1 MGSAR
6 PWFVLAVAL
15 VPAGASADNH
25 FADFSAGVSDSRLSS
40 LWGGQFTISKVIG
53 RPPRDWK
60 PHDPPFKPL
69 RWSALLDLNVDGGT
83 HHLAHAH
90 QLAYAAGLRYT
101 LAGRHNYRLLPFAQT
116 LIGGNHNTGE
126 SDLVGD
132 YAAFVFGIGLD
143 ILLNAHPRHDKYL
156 VNLVAFRVQGE
167 WTEPFGVDANGY
179 PRVSVG
185 VVFRIKEHAFD
196 RP

>member
-40 LWGGQFTISKVIG
+40 LWGGQLTISKVIG
-53 RPPRDWK
+53 HAPPDWK

-69 RWSALLDLNVDGGT
+69 RWSALLDLNVNGGT
-83 HHLAHAH
+83 HHLDHVN
-90 QLAYAAGLRYT
+90 QVAYAGGLRLT
-101 LAGRHNYRLLPFAQT
+101 LARRHNFRLLPFAQT
-116 LIGGNHNTGE
+116 LIGGTHNTGE

-132 YAAFVFGIGLD
+132 YAAFVFGAGLD
-143 ILLNAHPRHDKYL
+143 ILLNAHPRHEKYL
-156 VNLVAFRVQGE
+156 INLVAFRVQGE

-196 RP
+196 KP